1 MTDSESASRAD
12 GQAIDRDR
20 RRWWWAV
27 PVLAVWYVVLSRAV
41 DWLASPR
48 TAPDLSVGHL
58 LPAVVAGLIAGLVL
72 GPLAA
77 SLPVAP
83 LGRFVVLGAICWV
96 FSSVS
101 NTVEAVLYLSTA
113 GAIRVPLVG
122 LVTAFGLAA
131 SLVLLFPPV
140 RVETTV
146 RVASADLFRRRPTA
160 GWVWRWLLLAISWVP
175 IYLVFVFADGALFLT
190 RHLAQT
196 GSTTFAH
203 PTLAAIAIGELIR
216 GFAHVAVLWP
226 LAALLAGGPRR
237 LSVWFPLVIATL
249 NAWIPL
255 IQPVATF
262 DLATRIANL
271 LEITGDAVV
280 FGLLA
285 AVLLSRPRPDRRR

>member
-12 GQAIDRDR
+12 GQAIDRD